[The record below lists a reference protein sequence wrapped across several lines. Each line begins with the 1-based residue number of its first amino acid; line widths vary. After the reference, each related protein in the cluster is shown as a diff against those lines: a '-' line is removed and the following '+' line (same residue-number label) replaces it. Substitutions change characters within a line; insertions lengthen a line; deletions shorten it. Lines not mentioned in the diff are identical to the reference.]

1 MKTIDLEVNIV
12 RLAVIW
18 LQQVESKYQDELPD
32 KIYDVK
38 IEVLLD
44 FWKNYWRKNFESLIV
59 INVERK
65 DYSKFA

>member
-38 IEVLLD
+38 IDVLLD
-44 FWKNYWRKNFESLIV
+44 FWKNYWRKNFESLTV